1 MNVGSRIIDLREE
14 QDLSQRSLAQ
24 ELGLDRSVLNRIELG
39 TRPLRDD
46 ELVHIAKYFH
56 VSTDYLLGLTDARTS
71 DAPPPA
77 EFPLTRA
84 EKAFILRYRLLTG
97 KQKRLLAQLVEMIL
111 SAIPDSLTAC
121 REGLHRMEDFLQ
133 QFASNEAYRP
143 PREEILQVRETL
155 SHLTHLAEDT
165 GKDPQENP

>member
-155 SHLTHLAEDT
+155 SHLTQLAEDT

>member
-1 MNVGSRIIDLREE
+1 MNIGSRIIDLREE
-14 QDLSQRSLAQ
+14 KDLSQRGLAQ

-46 ELVHIAKYFH
+46 ELVHVAQYFH

-77 EFPLTRA
+77 EFQLTRA

-97 KQKRLLAQLVEMIL
+97 KQKRLLAQLVEMVL
-111 SAIPDSLTAC
+111 SAMPDGLAAC
-121 REGLHRMEDFLQ
+121 REGLQRVESFIQ
-133 QFASNEAYRP
+133 QFSDNGSYHP
-143 PREEILQVRETL
+143 PREEVLQVRETI
-155 SHLTHLAEDT
+155 SQLTHLT
-165 GKDPQENP
+165 GEPQNDMPKKS